1 MSNNT
6 VSFTPASL
14 IRFTAAYNSS
24 EKHTPFQFN
33 GNLFV
38 PDYARYL
45 IEYAAGQL
53 GMKFQIEP
61 ETGKI
66 SVR

>member
-1 MSNNT
+1 MNT

-24 EKHTPFQFN
+24 EKHTPFQFE
-33 GNLFV
+33 GNLFA
-38 PDYARYL
+38 PAYARYL

-53 GMKFQIEP
+53 DMKFQIDAN
-61 ETGKI
+61 GFIKLG
-66 SVR
+66 RK

>member
-1 MSNNT
+1 MNT
-6 VSFTPASL
+6 ISFTPASL
-14 IRFTAAYNSS
+14 VQFTAAYNLSG
-24 EKHTPFQFN
+24 KYTPFQFN
-33 GNLFV
+33 GHLFV

-53 GMKFQIEP
+53 GMNFQIEL